1 MPLAGSK
8 PNDGKPVRHRVP
20 PRHDWTEV
28 EDRPF
33 EDAPPLSKSGPN
45 GRRWPAQTRR
55 WWHAVSTMPHCILW
69 TEADWQ
75 FAFDTALIAAAYH
88 QGGDGLKHAV
98 ELRQREKIM
107 GTTLDSRRDLR
118 IKYVEAAAETEK
130 PALVAIES
138 YRKEVGG

>member
-1 MPLAGSK
+1 MTLPGKK
-8 PNDGKPVRHRVP
+8 PNEGQPVRHRNA

-28 EDRPF
+28 EDKPF
-33 EDAPPLSKSGPN
+33 EDAPPLSKAGPN

-75 FAFDTALIAAAYH
+75 FALDTLLLAAAFH
-88 QGGDGLKHAV
+88 SGDMKQAN

-107 GTTLDSRRDLR
+107 GTTLDARRDLR
-118 IKYVEAAAETEK
+118 IKYVEAAAQTEK

-138 YRKEVGG
+138 YRKEVEG